1 MSRAVTASLI
11 VAVLLPVGCNSG
23 PEIPEGWQEAE
34 TGPVAFAHPQG
45 WNEGSA
51 EGGAALQIEGP
62 ESGTGIQVFV
72 SEQEGDSAARAT
84 ALVAELRTTLQGF
97 ELAEQTETEVDN
109 AESATLLEY
118 SFDGDDGGS
127 VHSWDIVAEA
137 PEGEQIIFR
146 VAGGEDDLD
155 DDTAQQV
162 LDSLSLQ

>member
-1 MSRAVTASLI
+1 MSRVVTASLM
-11 VAVLLPVGCNSG
+11 AVLLLVACDSG

-34 TGPVAFAHPQG
+34 TGPVTFAHPQE

-72 SEQEGDSAARAT
+72 SEEEGDSAARAT

-97 ELAEQTETEVDN
+97 ELSEQTETEVDN

-118 SFDGDDGGS
+118 SFDDDEGS
-127 VHSWDIVAEA
+127 SANSWDIVAEG
-137 PEGEQIIFR
+137 PGGEQIIFR

>member
-11 VAVLLPVGCNSG
+11 AGLLLVACDSG

-34 TGPVAFAHPQG
+34 TGPVTFAHPED

-51 EGGAALQIEGP
+51 EGGAELQIEGP

-72 SEQEGDSAARAT
+72 SDEEGDSAARAT
-84 ALVAELRTTLQGF
+84 ALVAELRTTLEGF

-109 AESATLLEY
+109 AESATLVEY
-118 SFDGDDGGS
+118 SFDGEGGS
-127 VHSWDIVAEA
+127 VHSWDIVAEGT
-137 PEGEQIIFR
+137 EGDQIIFR

-155 DDTAQQV
+155 GDTAQQV